1 MVIKEQGIV
10 KRLFFISIFV
20 FNIIVAGAQSVPAWK
35 ITDLEKYIQSSKT
48 PVIVSFWATYC
59 VPCLAE
65 IPYFEKKVSQYKKD
79 GITILLVSLDMEEQY
94 PKAIS
99 SLVKKMKFTSTVVWL
114 NETDADYF
122 CPKVDSSWSGALP
135 STLFVNNKT
144 GYHKFFE
151 EKIPE
156 DKLEREIKA
165 MIAGKLESR

>member
-1 MVIKEQGIV
+1 MMK
-10 KRLFFISIFV
+10 
-20 FNIIVAGAQSVPAWK
+20 AQTIPSWK

-65 IPYFEKKVSQYKKD
+65 IPYFERLVKSYEKD
-79 GITILLVSLDMEEQY
+79 SVTILLVSLDMEEQY
-94 PKAIS
+94 PKAIIS
-99 SLVKKMKFTSTVVWL
+99 TIAKRKFLSTTVWL
-114 NETDADYF
+114 NETNADYF
-122 CPKVDSSWSGALP
+122 CPKIDSSWSGALP

-156 DKLEREIKA
+156 NKLEAEIKA
-165 MIAGKLESR
+165 MIAGKSESR